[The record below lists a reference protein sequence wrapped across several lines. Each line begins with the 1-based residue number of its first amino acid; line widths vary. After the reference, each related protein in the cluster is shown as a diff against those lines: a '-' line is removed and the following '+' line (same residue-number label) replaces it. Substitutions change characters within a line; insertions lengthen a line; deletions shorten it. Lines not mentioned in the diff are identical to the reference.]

1 MVKLIIGSRGTGK
14 TKQLV
19 EMINE
24 SVKTASGNIVCIEKG
39 MKLTY
44 DLDHKCR
51 LIDMEE
57 YKISGYDRV
66 YGFIAG
72 LLAGNYDIMEV
83 YVDGILK
90 VLDRDLDA
98 LGKLLGNL
106 EALSGDNVKFV
117 VSVSADME
125 ELPDTVKKFA

>member
-24 SVKTASGNIVCIEKG
+24 SVKTVSGNIVCIEKG

-125 ELPDTVKKFA
+125 ELPETVKKYA